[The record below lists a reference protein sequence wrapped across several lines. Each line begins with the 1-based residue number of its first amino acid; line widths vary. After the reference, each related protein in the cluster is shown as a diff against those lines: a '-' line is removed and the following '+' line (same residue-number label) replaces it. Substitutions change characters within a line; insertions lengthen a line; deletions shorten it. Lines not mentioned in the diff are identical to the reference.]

1 LRSGL
6 PERYLENHFQK
17 GIVAMIRRIA
27 VVALVAFMAGGCS
40 ETLESAAVTPTG
52 DEYGTNKFADGS
64 VEVYWNF
71 RNCVVRYGKAGELIS
86 ATEGKD
92 GCTEEFITRSKE
104 IAVRNGVAG

>member
-1 LRSGL
+1 
-6 PERYLENHFQK
+6 
-17 GIVAMIRRIA
+17 MIRRIA
-27 VVALVAFMAGGCS
+27 VVVMIGLAAGACS
-40 ETLESAAVTPTG
+40 ETLESAAVAPTG
-52 DEYGTNKFADGS
+52 EEYGTNKFADGS

-71 RNCVVRYGKAGELIS
+71 RNCVVRYSKAGELVS

>member
-1 LRSGL
+1 
-6 PERYLENHFQK
+6 
-17 GIVAMIRRIA
+17 MIRRIA
-27 VVALVAFMAGGCS
+27 VVALVAFVAGGCS

-71 RNCVVRYGKAGELIS
+71 RNCVVRYGKAGDLIS